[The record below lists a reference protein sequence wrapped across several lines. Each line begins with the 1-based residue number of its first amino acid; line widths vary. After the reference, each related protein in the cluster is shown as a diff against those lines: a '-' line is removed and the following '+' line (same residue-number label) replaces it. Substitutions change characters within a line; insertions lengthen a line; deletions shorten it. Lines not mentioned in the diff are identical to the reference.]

1 MVEKFFKNSGIKEKI
16 INQIVDIAQ
25 KYEVKK
31 VFLFGSRVRGDF
43 LRGSD
48 IDLAVLGGNI
58 GMFRL
63 DVNDYTDTLLTY
75 DVVDLGCDLNK
86 EFLYSVNK
94 EGILIYEEI

>member
-16 INQIVDIAQ
+16 INQIIDIAQ

-31 VFLFGSRVRGDF
+31 VFLFGSRARGDF

-48 IDLAVLGGNI
+48 VDLAVLGGNI

-75 DVVDLGCDLNK
+75 DVVDLGCDLSK
-86 EFLYSVNK
+86 EFLDSVNK

>member
-31 VFLFGSRVRGDF
+31 VFFFGSRARGDF

-86 EFLYSVNK
+86 EFLDSVNK

>member
-16 INQIVDIAQ
+16 INQLVDIAQ

-31 VFLFGSRVRGDF
+31 VFLFGSRARGDF

-48 IDLAVLGGNI
+48 VDLAVLGGNI

-75 DVVDLGCDLNK
+75 DVVDLGCDLSK
-86 EFLYSVNK
+86 EFLDSVNK

>member
-31 VFLFGSRVRGDF
+31 VFLFGSRARGDF

-75 DVVDLGCDLNK
+75 DVVDLVCDLNK
-86 EFLYSVNK
+86 EFLDSVNK

>member
-1 MVEKFFKNSGIKEKI
+1 MLEKFFKNSGIKEKI

-31 VFLFGSRVRGDF
+31 VFLFGSRARGDF

-75 DVVDLGCDLNK
+75 DVVD
-86 EFLYSVNK
+86 
-94 EGILIYEEI
+94 

>member
-16 INQIVDIAQ
+16 INQVVDIAQ

-31 VFLFGSRVRGDF
+31 VFLLGSRARRDF

-63 DVNDYTDTLLTY
+63 DVNDYTDTHI
-75 DVVDLGCDLNK
+75 N
-86 EFLYSVNK
+86 
-94 EGILIYEEI
+94 I